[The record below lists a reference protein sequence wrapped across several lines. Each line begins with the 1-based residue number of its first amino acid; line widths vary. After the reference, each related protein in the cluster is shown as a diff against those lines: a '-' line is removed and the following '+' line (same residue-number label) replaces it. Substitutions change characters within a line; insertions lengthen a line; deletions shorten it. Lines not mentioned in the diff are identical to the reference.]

1 MTFPDSPSKVTSSAI
16 TPALPD
22 NVCIFSP
29 ADPNAASA
37 LLNGRI
43 FTRLTASIQ
52 TEPSKLSAAL
62 RNLLRPEACAV
73 FCLIHRNAILIFDS
87 NGDGEDLQNL
97 HHEHFRLVCLALKD
111 ADIGLDV
118 SGCILDA
125 PNVLQAGFQLDK
137 MNHGSVLMID
147 LMDEEN
153 DDDPDSDD

>member
-1 MTFPDSPSKVTSSAI
+1 MSFPDSTSKVASSAA

-22 NVCIFSP
+22 NVCVFSP

-62 RNLLRPEACAV
+62 RNLLRPEACEL
-73 FCLIHRNAILIFDS
+73 FCLLHRHAILIFDS
-87 NGDGEDLQNL
+87 KGDDEELQNL

-111 ADIGLDV
+111 ADIGLVV

-137 MNHGSVLMID
+137 MSLGSVLVID
-147 LMDEEN
+147 LMSEE
-153 DDDPDSDD
+153 DDDDSDLDD